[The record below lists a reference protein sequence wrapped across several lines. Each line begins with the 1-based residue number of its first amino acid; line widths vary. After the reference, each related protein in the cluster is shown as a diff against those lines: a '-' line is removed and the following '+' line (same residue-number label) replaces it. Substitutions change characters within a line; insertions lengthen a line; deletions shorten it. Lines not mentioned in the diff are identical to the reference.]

1 MNEPVIPASQQ
12 KSYDRFHFAPGVR
25 VGDLLVCS
33 GQIGTG
39 PDGRCP
45 EDHAEQFRLAFQHV
59 EAILN
64 EAGGDLSNIV
74 EMTTFHVDM
83 SEHLGTFMTVKD
95 EFVAE
100 PYPAWTA
107 IGCTELAMPG
117 GLVEIR
123 VQAHLG

>member
-1 MNEPVIPASQQ
+1 MNERVIPSSMQN
-12 KSYDRFHFAPGVR
+12 SYDRFHFAPGVK
-25 VGDLLVCS
+25 VGDLLLCS

-39 PDGRCP
+39 ADGRCP
-45 EDHAEQFRLAFQHV
+45 EDPAEQFQLAFQHV
-59 EAILN
+59 QTLLE
-64 EAGGDLSNIV
+64 EAGGDLSNVV

-83 SEHLGTFMTVKD
+83 GEHLGTFMKVKD
-95 EFVAE
+95 EYMNE
-100 PYPAWTA
+100 PYCAWTA